1 MPKRACDERRRPGPG
16 RHAWVYRM
24 ELIGTEYRPIVVT
37 AADGDQGPVIRCLPA
52 GRSTLQTCQL
62 GSDIACPIPD
72 CGFSLRV
79 NPFVLSHARRNTGWL
94 SRLRRRSR

>member
-1 MPKRACDERRRPGPG
+1 MPMRPCDERRPGPG

-24 ELIGTEYRPIVVT
+24 ELIGTEYGPIVVT
-37 AADGDQGPVIRCLPA
+37 AADGDQGPVIRCPA
-52 GRSTLQTCQL
+52 CWQEHTLQTCQL

-94 SRLRRRSR
+94 SRPRRRSR